1 MNENEIIKKMRS
13 DKFIKNNGIVLRTIN
28 IGRTSYNRLSQLRK
42 ALEPDISRNE
52 FCDCINYLS
61 GAKMI
66 DLRRCDNKEPADI
79 ADVSI
84 DDIEAKVSV
93 QGIRL
98 LAGKI
103 TDPCIEG

>member
-13 DKFIKNNGIVLRTIN
+13 DKFVKNNGIVLRTIN
-28 IGRTSYNRLSQLRK
+28 IGRTSYNRLSQLRR
-42 ALEPDISRNE
+42 ALEPDISKEE

-66 DLRRCDNKEPADI
+66 DLRRCDNKKAADI
-79 ADVSI
+79 ADDCI
-84 DDIEAKVSV
+84 DDVEAKVSV

-103 TDPCIEG
+103 SDPCIEE